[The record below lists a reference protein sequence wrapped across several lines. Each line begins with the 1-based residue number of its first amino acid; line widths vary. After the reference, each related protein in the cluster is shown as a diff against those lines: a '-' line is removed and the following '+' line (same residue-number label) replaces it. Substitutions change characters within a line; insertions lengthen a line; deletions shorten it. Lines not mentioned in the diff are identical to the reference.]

1 MTTTPMTVRGNEQGR
16 KVYRSLVLVSSAHWH
31 EQWGAPDTVSFVPIH
46 LMLWS
51 MMSMSLFDLQYHRN
65 PLLFSGENSVIK
77 RAIIDDN
84 VSIGRNVKITNK
96 DNIEEADHTDDGYV
110 IQHGIVVVLKGAT
123 IPDGT
128 EI

>member
-1 MTTTPMTVRGNEQGR
+1 MRWCM
-16 KVYRSLVLVSSAHWH
+16 
-31 EQWGAPDTVSFVPIH
+31 FVATNMPVCENAFICA
-46 LMLWS
+46 
-51 MMSMSLFDLQYHRN
+51 
-65 PLLFSGENSVIK
+65 GENSVIK

-96 DNIEEADHTDDGYV
+96 DSVDEADFTDAGYV
-110 IQHGIVVVLKGAT
+110 IQNGIVVILKGAV

>member
-1 MTTTPMTVRGNEQGR
+1 
-16 KVYRSLVLVSSAHWH
+16 
-31 EQWGAPDTVSFVPIH
+31 
-46 LMLWS
+46 
-51 MMSMSLFDLQYHRN
+51 MMSMSFFDMQFQCN
-65 PLLFSGENSVIK
+65 PLLYSGENSVIK
-77 RAIIDDN
+77 RAIVDDN

-96 DNIEEADHTDDGYV
+96 DNIEEADHTKEGYV

>member
-1 MTTTPMTVRGNEQGR
+1 MTSGKYTTRP
-16 KVYRSLVLVSSAHWH
+16 Y
-31 EQWGAPDTVSFVPIH
+31 PPFVPYAPGATC
-46 LMLWS
+46 S
-51 MMSMSLFDLQYHRN
+51 SLRAVSGRCFCGA
-65 PLLFSGENSVIK
+65 GENSVIK

-96 DNIEEADHTDDGYV
+96 DNIQDADYTDDGYV

-123 IPDGT
+123 IRDGT

>member
-1 MTTTPMTVRGNEQGR
+1 M
-16 KVYRSLVLVSSAHWH
+16 
-31 EQWGAPDTVSFVPIH
+31 
-46 LMLWS
+46 
-51 MMSMSLFDLQYHRN
+51 
-65 PLLFSGENSVIK
+65 IK

-96 DNIEEADHTDDGYV
+96 DNIEEADHTPKGYV
-110 IQHGIVVVLKGAT
+110 IQSGIVVVLKGAT

>member
-1 MTTTPMTVRGNEQGR
+1 MTSKGILELTRI
-16 KVYRSLVLVSSAHWH
+16 VLLMQA
-31 EQWGAPDTVSFVPIH
+31 VSFDAPC
-46 LMLWS
+46 
-51 MMSMSLFDLQYHRN
+51 QRN
-65 PLLFSGENSVIK
+65 AFLCAGENSVIK

-96 DNIEEADHTDDGYV
+96 DNIEEADYTDDGYV

-123 IPDGT
+123 IKDGT

>member
-1 MTTTPMTVRGNEQGR
+1 MIVRGNAHGHRGCQF
-16 KVYRSLVLVSSAHWH
+16 LVLVSSALP
-31 EQWGAPDTVSFVPIH
+31 GCLTSAACAGVFVIRH
-46 LMLWS
+46 AGVDNN
-51 MMSMSLFDLQYHRN
+51 FICA
-65 PLLFSGENSVIK
+65 GENSVIK

-96 DNIEEADHTDDGYV
+96 DNVDEADSTKQGWV
-110 IQHGIVVVLKGAT
+110 IQNGIVVVLKGAV

>member
-1 MTTTPMTVRGNEQGR
+1 
-16 KVYRSLVLVSSAHWH
+16 
-31 EQWGAPDTVSFVPIH
+31 
-46 LMLWS
+46 MLS
-51 MMSMSLFDLQYHRN
+51 PMMSMSHFDMELHCR
-65 PLLFSGENSVIK
+65 PLLYSGENSVIK

-96 DNIEEADHTDDGYV
+96 DNIEEADHTEEGYV

>member
-1 MTTTPMTVRGNEQGR
+1 MTTTLMTVNGNEQGHR
-16 KVYRSLVLVSSAHWH
+16 GYRSLVLVSLAFLLGMTCMKHLTQPYLSTLCS
-31 EQWGAPDTVSFVPIH
+31 GARCFAFTRHVCAIFFICA
-46 LMLWS
+46 
-51 MMSMSLFDLQYHRN
+51 
-65 PLLFSGENSVIK
+65 GENSVIK

-96 DNIEEADHTDDGYV
+96 DNIEEADCTDSGYV

-123 IPDGT
+123 IKDGT

>member
-1 MTTTPMTVRGNEQGR
+1 MHTDYVHQ
-16 KVYRSLVLVSSAHWH
+16 LSSACVVT
-31 EQWGAPDTVSFVPIH
+31 GKNCAF
-46 LMLWS
+46 
-51 MMSMSLFDLQYHRN
+51 LFA
-65 PLLFSGENSVIK
+65 GENCVIK

-96 DNIEEADHTDDGYV
+96 DNVEDADHTQQGYV
-110 IQHGIVVVLKGAT
+110 IQNGIVVVLKGAS

>member
-1 MTTTPMTVRGNEQGR
+1 MIT
-16 KVYRSLVLVSSAHWH
+16 
-31 EQWGAPDTVSFVPIH
+31 PIH
-46 LMLWS
+46 LMLWCKMLIFHALVS
-51 MMSMSLFDLQYHRN
+51 AVLFICA
-65 PLLFSGENSVIK
+65 GENSVIK

-96 DNIEEADHTDDGYV
+96 DNIEEADCTDNGYV

-123 IPDGT
+123 IKDGT